1 MNRKQRIGLLYLSAF
16 AGLIAAYFWE
26 ALSQPVMMGERDL
39 TLFFFPAVQ
48 LWVESLQSGTLPL
61 WNPYSFSGQPLL
73 ASLQAA
79 VFYPPN
85 ILLFLLPIV
94 PAFNLTIVL
103 HFFLAGWFVY
113 LLCRELGGSRQAG
126 MISALAFSLG
136 GFLLSLHNVLSSLQ
150 SAVWAP
156 LIFCFWLRTLKKS
169 SMKYG
174 LLTLV
179 VILIQFLGGGI
190 EIFLLTQALVVFVAL
205 FPYSF
210 LREENFPVWTWR
222 LKLVGLGYLL
232 FLGLGAFQ
240 IFPFWEMVRQSARG
254 QGFTFQQATMWSL
267 SFRDLWYLF
276 LPDLFWRGLEYYFD
290 DQNWLQSMYL
300 GFIPLIGLVFFFRS
314 RDRRRLSWGI
324 ILVISLLMAL
334 GKNTPFYWLIFQIF
348 PGIGMIRYPAKFFF
362 LTNLLL
368 CLIAGLG
375 WDALVGQAKHSEGQK
390 LTGLKRTAL
399 VFALISALLLVSLVF
414 IREPMLNLLNQVFP
428 ASLDRSWEGSLHNIL
443 RFHVFG
449 LLVFL
454 LLAFFA
460 DRKISPRWAG
470 GWLVLLLAADL
481 FLGNWGH
488 YRKVDREAFLH
499 SSPNIN
505 LVKSD
510 PSHARVYTDPNVLRA
525 LVRTEGKEIPLEN
538 FLQERFYLDYPIIHR
553 VFNAFGFPVLV
564 FKPYKDLIVLLET
577 SPQPQATDIL
587 RLLNVKYLLWSGPL
601 DDPAYSLI
609 RKLEP
614 YRIVLGGESR
624 EVTRR
629 STSRWIAPHFYE
641 VLNVLPRALLVPNYQ
656 VVQSERALGDLIKI
670 KGFDPV
676 RTVLLEEEPAFPP
689 SASGLPA
696 TRDEVRIVRYDLNQ
710 IHLSALCSGPRMLY
724 LSEVDYPGWEVRVD
738 GKPEKIY
745 RANHAFR
752 AVALGPGRHR
762 IQMVYRPASFYGG
775 LTVTGFTITGLL
787 LWWILRHLSGAR
799 NQKKGPSPKGLDRK
813 ESLHVA

>member
-1 MNRKQRIGLLYLSAF
+1 MNRAHRTGLLYLSAF
-16 AGLIAAYFWE
+16 AGLIVAYFWE
-26 ALSQPVMMGERDL
+26 ALTQPVMMGERDL
-39 TLFFFPAVQ
+39 TIFFFPAVK
-48 LWVESLQSGTLPL
+48 LWVDSLQSGTLPL

-85 ILLFLLPIV
+85 ILLFLFPIV
-94 PAFNLTIVL
+94 PAFNLAIVL

-126 MISALAFSLG
+126 VISALAFSLG

-156 LIFCFWLRTLKKS
+156 LIFYFWLRTLKNS

-179 VILIQFLGGGI
+179 FILIQFLGGGI
-190 EIFLLTQALVVFVAL
+190 EIFLLTQALAVFMAF
-205 FPYSF
+205 FPNSF
-210 LREENFPVWTWR
+210 LGEENCPAWTGR
-222 LKLVGLGYLL
+222 LKWVGLVYLL

-254 QGFTFQQATMWSL
+254 QGLTFQQATMWSL

-290 DQNWLQSMYL
+290 DQNWLQSIYL
-300 GFIPLIGLVFFFRS
+300 GVIPLIGLVFFFRS
-314 RDRRRLSWGI
+314 RDRRRLWWGI

-334 GKNTPFYWLIFQIF
+334 GKNTPFYRLIFQVL

-375 WDALVGQAKHSEGQK
+375 WDALVGQTNHSAGQK

-399 VFALISALLLVSLVF
+399 VLALINGGLLLSLAF
-414 IREPMLNLLNQVFP
+414 FRYPMLNLLNQVFP
-428 ASLDRSWEGSLHNIL
+428 AGVDRSWDGNLHNIF
-443 RFHVFG
+443 RFNVFG

-460 DRKISPRWAG
+460 DRKISPRWG
-470 GWLVLLLAADL
+470 GGGLVLLLAADL

-488 YRKVDREAFLH
+488 YKKVDREAFLR
-499 SSPNIN
+499 SSPNIDI
-505 LVKSD
+505 VKAD
-510 PSHARVYTDPNVLRA
+510 PTQPRVYTDPLVLRA
-525 LVRTEGKEIPLEN
+525 LVRPEGKKIPLGD

-564 FKPYKDLIVLLET
+564 FKPYRDLMVLLET
-577 SPQPQATDIL
+577 SPKPQATDIL

-601 DDPAYSLI
+601 EDPAYSLI

-624 EVTRR
+624 EATLLP
-629 STSRWIAPHFYE
+629 TSRRIEPHFYE
-641 VLNVLPRALLVPNYQ
+641 VLNVLPRAMLVPNYQ
-656 VVQSERALGDLIKI
+656 VVKSERELGDLIKI

-689 SASGLPA
+689 PESEFPA
-696 TRDEVRIVRYDLNQ
+696 IRDEVQIVRYDLNQ
-710 IHLSALCSGPRMLY
+710 IDLSARCSGLRMLY

-738 GKPEKIY
+738 GKPGKIY

-752 AVALGPGRHR
+752 AVALGPGTHEIRFNY
-762 IQMVYRPASFYGG
+762 QPLSFYLG
-775 LTVTGFTITGLL
+775 LMISLICLIGLL
-787 LWWILRHLSGAR
+787 LFLVWHWLGPKWWGNEAGKRRTPHL
-799 NQKKGPSPKGLDRK
+799 
-813 ESLHVA
+813 E